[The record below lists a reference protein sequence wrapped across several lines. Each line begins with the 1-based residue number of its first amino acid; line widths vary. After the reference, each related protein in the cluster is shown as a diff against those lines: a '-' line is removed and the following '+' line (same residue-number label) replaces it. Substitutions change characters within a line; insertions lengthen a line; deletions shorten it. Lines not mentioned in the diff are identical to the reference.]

1 MYLSLSDVLSCS
13 PLHALCFGLGSGIA
27 GVGILATQVNGLTAA
42 LGLTN
47 IILYTSVYTPLK
59 RISIANT
66 WVGSVVGAIPPI
78 MGWTA
83 CTGYL
88 SPEALVLGAILY
100 AWQFPH
106 FNALSWSHQGDY
118 SRGGFRMMSVTHPD
132 LCRRVALRYSLAM
145 IPICTL
151 ASFTGLATWWF
162 ALDSL
167 PLNLWFSWLG
177 WRFYRDADFQSA
189 RKLFRFSLFHLPL
202 LLGLLLLNKKWTK
215 DDKSKERTSL
225 TEDR

>member
-1 MYLSLSDVLSCS
+1 MSYDVLSCS

-66 WVGSVVGAIPPI
+66 WVGSIVGAIPPI

-88 SPEALVLGAILY
+88 SSEALVLGAILY

-202 LLGLLLLNKKWTK
+202 LLGLLLLNKNWTK
-215 DDKSKERTSL
+215 EDKSKERTSL
-225 TEDR
+225 N